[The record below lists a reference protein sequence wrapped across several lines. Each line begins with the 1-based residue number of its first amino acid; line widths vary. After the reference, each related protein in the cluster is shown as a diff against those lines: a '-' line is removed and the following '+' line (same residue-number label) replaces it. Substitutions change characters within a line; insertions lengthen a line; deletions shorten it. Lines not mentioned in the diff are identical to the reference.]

1 MSALGTLVK
10 KEVTE
15 VVRDRRTLFLTLA
28 MPLLLY
34 PAVMLG
40 MGTVILAGKER
51 LKNEELTVAFASD
64 AAEKLFEGHLPAKTK
79 GVRMPLDGA
88 RALLADKRLD
98 AIVDVAPDA
107 QAALD
112 GKGQVVVQL
121 LYTKRFDRSEEAL
134 DRLRP
139 VVQALNDGVLKT
151 RLVTLNLDAGFV
163 TPVKLEAV
171 DVDFQKDLGPLI
183 AASLL
188 PVTLLVWLIAGAM
201 NSAVDLVAGEKERGT
216 LETLLVSAVRP
227 RDVLFAKALVVLGLA
242 IASTLTNL
250 LAMAGTFAVGVSS
263 VPGLT
268 LSYHFTPGQ
277 VLTMLAALLPA
288 AVLVTGLAV
297 AVASLAR
304 TQREGQ
310 TWMGPL
316 MLVGMTPAVV
326 VQMPGIELDPVTAV
340 VPMLNVAL
348 LVKGVILNNAP
359 WPYVAET
366 IGSVLLFSALAGAL
380 AVRVFDSELAR
391 LGGTA
396 SVASLLKELW
406 RPKASRP

>member
-1 MSALGTLVK
+1 MSALETLVK
-10 KEVTE
+10 KELTE

-64 AAEKLFEGHLPAKTK
+64 AAQTLFSARLPAKTH
-79 GVRMPLDGA
+79 GVRLPMEGA
-88 RALLADKRLD
+88 RALLADKKID
-98 AIVDVAPDA
+98 VIVDVAPDA

-112 GKGQVVVQL
+112 GRGQVVVQVL
-121 LYTKRFDRSEEAL
+121 HTKRFDRSEEAL
-134 DRLRP
+134 ERLRP
-139 VVQALNDGVLKT
+139 VVQALNDGVLAT
-151 RLVTLNLDAGFV
+151 RLVTLNLEAGFV

-188 PVTLLVWLIAGAM
+188 PVTLLVWLIGGAM

-227 RDVLFAKALVVLGLA
+227 RDVLLAKALVVLALA

-250 LAMAGTFAVGVSS
+250 LAMVGTFAVGVAG
-263 VPGLT
+263 VTGLT
-268 LSYHFTPGQ
+268 LSYHFTAGQ

-288 AVLVTGLAV
+288 AVLVTGLSV

-316 MLVGMTPAVV
+316 MLVGLTPAVV
-326 VQMPGIELDPVTAV
+326 VQMPGIELDALTSL

-348 LVKGVILNNAP
+348 LVKGVILQNAP
-359 WPYVAET
+359 WPYVLET
-366 IGSVLLFSALAGAL
+366 IGSVLLFSAGAGVLAAK
-380 AVRVFDSELAR
+380 VFDSELAR
-391 LGGTA
+391 LGGTG
-396 SVASLLKELW
+396 SLRTLLNELW
-406 RPKASRP
+406 RKKAPRP

>member
-1 MSALGTLVK
+1 
-10 KEVTE
+10 
-15 VVRDRRTLFLTLA
+15 
-28 MPLLLY
+28 
-34 PAVMLG
+34 
-40 MGTVILAGKER
+40 
-51 LKNEELTVAFASD
+51 
-64 AAEKLFEGHLPAKTK
+64 
-79 GVRMPLDGA
+79 
-88 RALLADKRLD
+88 
-98 AIVDVAPDA
+98 
-107 QAALD
+107 
-112 GKGQVVVQL
+112 
-121 LYTKRFDRSEEAL
+121 
-134 DRLRP
+134 
-139 VVQALNDGVLKT
+139 
-151 RLVTLNLDAGFV
+151 
-163 TPVKLEAV
+163 
-171 DVDFQKDLGPLI
+171 
-183 AASLL
+183 
-188 PVTLLVWLIAGAM
+188 VWLIAGAM